1 MAEQIRTRLDWEDVR
16 FFAAL
21 ARHGSLSAAARALGV
36 NHATVARRLAEL
48 ERALSARLFE
58 RRPDGYQLT
67 EAGRIALEATGA
79 MEEAAHALRRLE
91 ARDPLAGL
99 VRITATPS
107 LAEAFLVSRLRSLQ
121 ERHPAIDVEIIA
133 ERRFMSLPR
142 HAADLALRLGR
153 PKDSELIGRRLLN
166 IGFGFYATSEWR
178 NRMAKGAA
186 PVFVGF
192 DEANADLPEALWLA
206 RCFPAARFCIRANSH
221 MTQAIAARSGAGVA
235 LIPHFLGVNDAGL
248 VPLPFPESAMTGGGI
263 AGGLNR
269 AGERKV
275 RVGCVSGSER
285 IPLERPPARELW
297 LLLRRDARAAPHVT
311 VARDFLIELFH
322 RDRAMFEGG

>member
-48 ERALSARLFE
+48 ERALSARLFDP
-58 RRPDGYQLT
+58 RPDGYQLT
-67 EAGRIALEATGA
+67 GAGRIALQAPGA
-79 MEEAAHALRRLE
+79 MEAAAHGLRRLE

-107 LAEAFLVSRLRSLQ
+107 LAEGFLVSRLRSLQ

-133 ERRFMSLPR
+133 DRRFMSLPR
-142 HAADLALRLGR
+142 HEADLALRLGR
-153 PKDSELIGRRLLN
+153 PKDSELIGRRLL
-166 IGFGFYATSEWR
+166 IMGFGFYATSEWR
-178 NRMAKGAA
+178 ARIAKGAA

-206 RCFPAARFCIRANSH
+206 RRFPAARFRIRANSH
-221 MTQAIAARSGAGVA
+221 MAQAIAARTGAGIA
-235 LIPHFLGVNDAGL
+235 LIPHFVAVNDAGL
-248 VPLPFPESAMTGGGI
+248 VPLPFPAGAMTRGGI
-263 AGGLNR
+263 AAGSNR
-269 AGERKV
+269 AGEGKV
-275 RVGCVSGSER
+275 RVGSASASESV
-285 IPLERPPARELW
+285 PLERPPARELW
-297 LLLRRDARAAPHVT
+297 LLLRRDARVAPHVT
-311 VARDFLIELFH
+311 VARDFLTELF
-322 RDRAMFEGG
+322 RQERGMFEGG